1 MRFKIDT
8 RILQVQKNLPPSTH
22 TVNMLNLIMIQKLP
36 RTAIQTSKLPLL
48 CTSSRSIISRSNHW
62 VWPRSG
68 MRRGANPQRW
78 EGQDVHSCARAG
90 EVWGG
95 QRGWTLRAGWGGW
108 RGRAPQRGRSGEGSE
123 VEFRAVMGD
132 NDGGRRC
139 VRQWRD
145 VRARSRQGTNV
156 RAWCARRKWMRAD
169 VVWITL
175 FIWAIESND
184 RTVRNPRICLS
195 CYMIV

>member
-1 MRFKIDT
+1 MMGGPGRAFVHQS
-8 RILQVQKNLPPSTH
+8 RGGLGRAAR
-22 TVNMLNLIMIQKLP
+22 LN
-36 RTAIQTSKLPLL
+36 A
-48 CTSSRSIISRSNHW
+48 
-62 VWPRSG
+62 
-68 MRRGANPQRW
+68 
-78 EGQDVHSCARAG
+78 AR
-90 EVWGG
+90 
-95 QRGWTLRAGWGGW
+95 RAGWGGW

-145 VRARSRQGTNV
+145 VRARSRRGMNV

-169 VVWITL
+169 VVRITL

>member
-78 EGQDVHSCARAG
+78 EGQDVHSCTRAG

-95 QRGWTLRAGWGGW
+95 QRGWTLREGRAGVGGEDAHHSGGGPGRAVRSSSVRWWGTTMVADDAWGSGEMYERD
-108 RGRAPQRGRSGEGSE
+108 RGRGRMCGRGVRGGSGCAQMWCESHFLFGPLNRMIGRSGIHVS
-123 VEFRAVMGD
+123 A
-132 NDGGRRC
+132 
-139 VRQWRD
+139 
-145 VRARSRQGTNV
+145 
-156 RAWCARRKWMRAD
+156 
-169 VVWITL
+169 
-175 FIWAIESND
+175 
-184 RTVRNPRICLS
+184 
-195 CYMIV
+195 